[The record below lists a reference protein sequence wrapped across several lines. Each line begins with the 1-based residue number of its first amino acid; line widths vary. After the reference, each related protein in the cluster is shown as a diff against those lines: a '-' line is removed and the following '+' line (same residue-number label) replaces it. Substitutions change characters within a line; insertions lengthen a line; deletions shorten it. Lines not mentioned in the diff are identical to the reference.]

1 MNGWEQIENFFSIF
15 PKSVAFD
22 LTVEDSNMTGC
33 ILMQSNYIVIQ
44 RLPVQKSASIKCN
57 FANIHKLYKN
67 ATIVLNCTE
76 MHQNATI
83 APRCTNAMQHLK
95 TMSFNWVALQG
106 VTTQFVK
113 MHQNWM
119 QCIIIWSQCFPFVRN
134 PNDVFSKGL
143 KVSRQVSWNPLCT
156 ASKGKG
162 DLTIVK
168 HLPPHSINKT

>member
-113 MHQNWM
+113 MHQN
-119 QCIIIWSQCFPFVRN
+119 
-134 PNDVFSKGL
+134 
-143 KVSRQVSWNPLCT
+143 
-156 ASKGKG
+156 
-162 DLTIVK
+162 
-168 HLPPHSINKT
+168 